1 MATAPIVQAVFR
13 QMRMTL
19 TMERY
24 YPLAWAAAIALLCWW
39 FDLKLP
45 ADPGRLLSATV
56 TFGAIASGF
65 VGTSLSILTG
75 LGTPVM
81 RKIRQSRYVD
91 ILRAYMGWALAS
103 GLVLSCTSIIG
114 LFLSTTSLTL
124 TIAWTATLTFCVACL
139 YRLAKVMLFVFS
151 DPENLLDG

>member
-1 MATAPIVQAVFR
+1 
-13 QMRMTL
+13 MTL
-19 TMERY
+19 TVERF
-24 YPLAWAAAIALLCWW
+24 YPLVLAAVVAVACWW
-39 FDLKLP
+39 LDLKLP
-45 ADPGRLLSATV
+45 ADPGWLLSATV

-91 ILRAYMGWALAS
+91 ILREYMGCALAS

-114 LFLSTTSLTL
+114 LFPGTTSLAL
-124 TIAWTATLTFCVACL
+124 TIAWSATLTFCIACL

-151 DPENLLDG
+151 DPENLPAD

>member
-1 MATAPIVQAVFR
+1 
-13 QMRMTL
+13 MTL
-19 TMERY
+19 TVEQF
-24 YPLAWAAAIALLCWW
+24 YPPVLAAVVAVACWW
-39 FDLKLP
+39 LDLNLP

-81 RKIRQSRYVD
+81 RKIRQSRYVH
-91 ILRAYMGWALAS
+91 ILRGYMGWALAS

-114 LFLSTTSLTL
+114 LFLGTTSLTL
-124 TIAWTATLTFCVACL
+124 TIFWGATLTFCIACL
-139 YRLAKVMLFVFS
+139 YRLVKVMLFVFS
-151 DPENLLDG
+151 DPENLRDD

>member
-1 MATAPIVQAVFR
+1 MATAALVETVFR

-19 TMERY
+19 TRERY
-24 YPLAWAAAIALLCWW
+24 YPLACAAVIALLFWW
-39 FDLKLP
+39 LDLKLP

-81 RKIRQSRYVD
+81 RKIRQSRYVA
-91 ILRAYMGWALAS
+91 ILREYMGWALAS

-114 LFLSTTSLTL
+114 LFLCTTSLAL
-124 TIAWTATLTFCVACL
+124 TIAWSATLTFCIACL
-139 YRLAKVMLFVFS
+139 YRLAKVMLLVFS
-151 DPENLLDG
+151 DPENLPSD